1 MLNKEKLVDATLEIA
16 YTNPAHTIL
25 VKTYGRD
32 GDKDVY
38 ASDYFI
44 REVDDIITPN
54 IWKVKIDIVSDVIE
68 GKWKITGSQSFEDH
82 NPPIG

>member
-1 MLNKEKLVDATLEIA
+1 MLNKEKLVDAALEIA

-25 VKTYGRD
+25 VKTYNKN

-44 REVDDIITPN
+44 READNIVTPD
-54 IWKVKIDIVSDVIE
+54 IWKVKMEIISDVVK
-68 GKWKITGSQSFEDH
+68 GKWKVTGSQSFESTTTL
-82 NPPIG
+82 